1 LAKAGGKTIPI
12 DHDTITPLNNYP
24 SLASKE
30 TAMAKKGKSKK
41 KDKKGKKGKKK
52 KKK

>member
-1 LAKAGGKTIPI
+1 MIQYPI
-12 DHDTITPLNNYP
+12 KNYQSP
-24 SLASKE
+24 PSKE